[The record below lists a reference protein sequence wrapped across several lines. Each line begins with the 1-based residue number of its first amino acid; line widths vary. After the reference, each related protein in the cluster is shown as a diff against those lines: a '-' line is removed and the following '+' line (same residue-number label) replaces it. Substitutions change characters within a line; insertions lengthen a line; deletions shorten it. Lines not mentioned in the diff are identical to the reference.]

1 MRNRYRHGVSKIRFV
16 YDYLEKMKIIGN
28 GTLNALDDRSTSLRA
43 GSSWYDNFAAKH
55 AFRTEL
61 SIASQLLKVSRECH
75 TFNSAMF
82 SFDA

>member
-1 MRNRYRHGVSKIRFV
+1 MEVSKIRFV
-16 YDYLEKMKIIGN
+16 YDYLKEMKIIGN

-55 AFRTEL
+55 AFWTEL
-61 SIASQLLKVSRECH
+61 SLASQLLKVPRKYH
-75 TFNSAMF
+75 TFNNAMF